1 MQSRMVLCGTVRCSK
16 LGGSGMIDQV
26 MVSAMLFNGL
36 VTLLSLMLMAIG
48 VASEGRVLVF
58 VGLASLVILGG

>member
-48 VASEGRVLVF
+48 IATEWKTLTF
-58 VGLASLVILGG
+58 AGLATLLVLGG